1 MATKQARWG
10 ISLPNIFSLTKPI
23 CNNCFS
29 NSFCFLINK
38 IIWLFSRF
46 LCFVVFRYSFSH
58 SFVSFLV
65 IHCYFLVFRPRI
77 ARVLCFL
84 RWTEQIAYLFLY
96 FSLSKK
102 NCNMFARLVGHH
114 PRIMFCLIVFSF
126 AILLCFLLQYSCTIV
141 SFSLVGFKPFFP
153 FSFFSGFI

>member
-1 MATKQARWG
+1 M
-10 ISLPNIFSLTKPI
+10 IVS
-23 CNNCFS
+23 
-29 NSFCFLINK
+29 
-38 IIWLFSRF
+38 
-46 LCFVVFRYSFSH
+46 SFSVLFC
-58 SFVSFLV
+58 SFQVQFFSFIRQFFSDSLLLSSV
-65 IHCYFLVFRPRI
+65 YFIVFKPRI

-126 AILLCFLLQYSCTIV
+126 AILLCFLLQYSCTIF

-153 FSFFSGFI
+153 LFLFSGFF